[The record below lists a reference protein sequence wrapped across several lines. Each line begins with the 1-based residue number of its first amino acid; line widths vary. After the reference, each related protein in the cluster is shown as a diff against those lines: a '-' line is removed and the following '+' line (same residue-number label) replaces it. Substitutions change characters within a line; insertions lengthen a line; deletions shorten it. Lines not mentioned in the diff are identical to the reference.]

1 MTKLSDIPF
10 EEIKIDTKVLSVI
23 GNIGTVIGLGS
34 EEEYRYETVII
45 KWDIS
50 GKISHPF
57 YNWCDEIT
65 IYDPSQTNHTP

>member
-10 EEIKIDTKVLSVI
+10 EEIKIGTKVLSAI

-45 KWDIS
+45 RWDIS
-50 GKISHPF
+50 GKISYPF
-57 YNWCDEIT
+57 YHWCDEIP
-65 IYDPSQTNHTP
+65 IYAPS